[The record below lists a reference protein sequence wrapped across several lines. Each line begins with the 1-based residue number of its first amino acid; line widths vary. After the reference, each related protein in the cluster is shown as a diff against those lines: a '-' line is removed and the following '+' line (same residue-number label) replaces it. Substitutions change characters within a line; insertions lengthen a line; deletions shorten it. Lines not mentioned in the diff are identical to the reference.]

1 MLPRYVDAV
10 LEGELIPNAPV
21 ATVLDIGTMLR
32 LDGQRG

>member
-10 LEGELIPNAPV
+10 LELGLIPNAPV